1 MGWEILLRMNI
12 SLTSGCAGVCVLF
25 PFHGF
30 LCTFFLSDFALQ
42 EFVFFGNFE
51 TPPPPLQRKK
61 NKTLVHPS
69 VEIIIWQ
76 SVGKGNIFQELSAV
90 SLMIT
95 SDTVK

>member
-1 MGWEILLRMNI
+1 MGWEILLKMNI

-30 LCTFFLSDFALQ
+30 FCTFFLSDFALQ

-51 TPPPPLQRKK
+51 TPPPPFKEKK
-61 NKTLVHPS
+61 KQNISPS
-69 VEIIIWQ
+69 LSRNIWQ

-95 SDTVK
+95 SDTIK